1 MAQGYDVRF
10 LREGGTVSR
19 VRELRRIVTDE
30 QPDLIHTTL
39 FRSSIVGRVAAG
51 RSKPLL
57 TSLVSTPYVP
67 ARLRDPD
74 INRFSLTAVR
84 LIDGWTARNL
94 TTHFHAISR
103 VVKSEAI
110 NRLGLAPDRITV
122 IERGRDRERL
132 GSPGIERRTHA
143 RRSLGIR
150 DDEEVLVHV
159 GRQEFPKGHRYLL
172 QAVELLSELRPRL
185 IALLVGRDGAATPD
199 LRYLRDR
206 PRIRRSVRFLGH
218 RNDVPDLLA
227 AADLF
232 VFPSL
237 FEGLGGSLIEASA
250 LGLPIVASD
259 LPAIREVV
267 EVGRNALLVP
277 PANPVAL
284 ASAIG
289 GILDR
294 PTELRAFGVRSREI
308 FEARFTAELCS
319 QRMIE
324 LYRGLAGST
333 EQAASGART

>member
-10 LREGGTVSR
+10 LREGGTLSR

-67 ARLRDPD
+67 ARLKDPD

-132 GSPGIERRTHA
+132 GSPGIQRRAHA

-185 IALLVGRDGAATPD
+185 IALLVGRDGSATPD

-289 GILDR
+289 GIMDR

-308 FEARFTAELCS
+308 FEARFTAERCS